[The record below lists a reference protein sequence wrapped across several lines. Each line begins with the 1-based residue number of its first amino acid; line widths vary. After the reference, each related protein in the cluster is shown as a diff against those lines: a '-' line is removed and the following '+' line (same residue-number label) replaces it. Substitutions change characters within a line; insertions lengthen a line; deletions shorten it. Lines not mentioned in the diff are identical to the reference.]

1 MTSTILPNDR
11 CSVFAAT
18 PTDGQIFVDSER
30 VQWVYDAEASR
41 WERFGTVETVPLA
54 DAENSGLMSASDKRL
69 LDNIPAVGGGFG
81 LIVDTKHI
89 LHSDANPA
97 GVIQGDIKLVSDSLN
112 IQCVDSSLEKITT
125 TTFTNDCRPCE
136 TKTETE
142 VDVISQ
148 PGLQFELNEK
158 FLKTLLIDL
167 PGPRGSRGLSGPE
180 GFKGAEGPAEGPV
193 GNQGLKG
200 ANADHKCELNGIK
213 YEDLSGLTDSA
224 IINMEMADVCEIILT
239 KAKLD
244 VSLDPADK
252 IVATP
257 ATRSVT
263 FGSSSTCDLTNMDN
277 WSLTGGVDMQL
288 IRLAKGSQS
297 DEMMFNAMS
306 LSDFVTD
313 VVGHYK
319 EKLVAIDEKWGK
331 ELKEFTESVDDKAR
345 GIISSLANDVSMCE
359 FNLPATEYCIT
370 LEECGSSNGTTTTT
384 TSTTTTSTT
393 TTTTSTTTTSPTPVA
408 AARANTIHDTIKI
421 SGNKFSSVNVG
432 MREWEIKS

>member
-1 MTSTILPNDR
+1 
-11 CSVFAAT
+11 VFAAT

-421 SGNKFSSVNVG
+421 SGNKFLSVNVG